1 MKQKMTGRQKVGFF
15 VAGLLPALWLLC
27 GLFIWIL
34 GGSVPTLSFIL
45 TYLLARCCPASSA
58 AYHPQQ

>member
-1 MKQKMTGRQKVGFF
+1 MKRKMTRWQKVGFF

-34 GGSVPTLSFIL
+34 GGSIPNM
-45 TYLLARCCPASSA
+45 
-58 AYHPQQ
+58 